1 MPQDYMKSEI
11 YLVKWLRTSNFH
23 IGAAE
28 ERLFQHLEWRKDRG
42 IDDEKYELD
51 RKSEPLDDD
60 IRFYLDGRDKLGRPF
75 MLLETRNH
83 DARRLIIQG
92 KYDKLVRFYEH
103 AFESGCKL
111 VLDFTEKYKNV
122 TRGHLLVNLDGLIIQ
137 QNSCVACV
145 TMFVQNII
153 NFVQNYPECIDKI
166 IVANAPLSFNVF
178 ANIGKAAF
186 SEEIRRNVQVYGKN
200 TQLLRKSLST
210 DFERDQIPPSLGGSK
225 IYAGME
231 DENVDRK

>member
-1 MPQDYMKSEI
+1 
-11 YLVKWLRTSNFH
+11 
-23 IGAAE
+23 
-28 ERLFQHLEWRKDRG
+28 
-42 IDDEKYELD
+42 
-51 RKSEPLDDD
+51 
-60 IRFYLDGRDKLGRPF
+60 
-75 MLLETRNH
+75 MLIETRNH

-92 KYDKLVRFYEH
+92 KYDQLVRFYEH

-111 VLDFTEKYKNV
+111 GLDFTERYKNV
-122 TRGHLLVNLDGLIIQ
+122 TRGHLLVNLHGLIIQ

-153 NFVQNYPECIDKI
+153 NFVQNYPECVDKI

-178 ANIGKAAF
+178 GNIGKAAF
-186 SEEIRRNVQVYGKN
+186 SEEIRRNIQVYGKN

-210 DFERDQIPPSLGGSK
+210 DFELDQIPPSLGGSK

-231 DENVDRK
+231 DENVDNK